1 MPSQKGGALF
11 GSDPYANYMTEGGVN
26 SGVVQY
32 VYYFIGITLI
42 VLLLLVLVNYTITPI
57 FRTRPG
63 GKGVI
68 PLPGTDDSSL
78 FWKNTN
84 NISVIADQNTPIN
97 SKSQLYSFLLDIQVD
112 DPTAATSMPRVL
124 FSRGGIVTAPEQPY
138 SSTDTIL
145 VLNPSFNSIVY
156 LDHLTNDL
164 HVAVQTLESNGTRSQ
179 VLVESIIIPNIPV
192 RKAVRLGVMVG
203 DRVLEV
209 YINGYLVRSKTFT
222 KPVRDITGDIQ
233 PPADNILSRVARI
246 ANLRIWNR
254 PLSPSEFRAYG
265 SATDFDMMPVA
276 DSCGA

>member
-1 MPSQKGGALF
+1 MPSQKGGAWF
-11 GSDPYANYMTEGGVN
+11 GSDPYVNYTTEGGVN

-68 PLPGTDDSSL
+68 PLPGTDDSSV
-78 FWKNTN
+78 FWKNSSA
-84 NISVIADQNTPIN
+84 IQVLPDMNTPIK
-97 SKSQLYSFLLDIQVD
+97 SKFQLYSFMLDIQVD
-112 DPTAATSMPRVL
+112 DPTAMTQMPRVL
-124 FSRGGIVTAPEQPY
+124 FSRGGLITAPAQSY

-145 VLNPSFNSIVY
+145 VLNPSFNTIVY

-164 HVAVQTLESNGTRSQ
+164 HVSLQTLQTVGTQSQ
-179 VLVESIIIPNIPV
+179 TLVESITVPNIPV
-192 RKAVRLGVMVG
+192 RKAIRLGVMVG

-209 YINGYLVRSKTFT
+209 YVNGYLVRSKAFT
-222 KPVRDITGDIQ
+222 NPVRAISGDIQ
-233 PPADNILSRVARI
+233 PPTDELLSRVARV
-246 ANLRIWNR
+246 ANLRLWNR

-265 SATDFDMMPVA
+265 SATSFDGKDVA
-276 DSCGA
+276 DSCAS

>member
-32 VYYFIGITLI
+32 VYYFIGITLFI
-42 VLLLLVLVNYTITPI
+42 LLLLVLVNYTITPI

-97 SKSQLYSFLLDIQVD
+97 SKSKLYSFLLDIQVD

-124 FSRGGIVTAPEQPY
+124 FSRGGIVTDPEQPY

-164 HVAVQTLESNGTRSQ
+164 HVAVQTIESNETTPQ

-209 YINGYLVRSKTFT
+209 YINGYLVRSKTFS
-222 KPVRDITGDIQ
+222 KPVRDIVGDIQ
-233 PPADNILSRVARI
+233 PPADNILSRVARV
-246 ANLRIWNR
+246 ANLRIWDR

-265 SATDFDMMPVA
+265 SATDFDMLPVA
-276 DSCGA
+276 DSCAA

>member
-42 VLLLLVLVNYTITPI
+42 VLLLLVLINYTITPI

-97 SKSQLYSFLLDIQVD
+97 SKSKLYSFLLDIQVD

-124 FSRGGIVTAPEQPY
+124 FSRGGIVTDPEQPY

-164 HVAVQTLESNGTRSQ
+164 HVAVQTIESNETTPQ

-209 YINGYLVRSKTFT
+209 YINGYLVRSKTFS
-222 KPVRDITGDIQ
+222 KPVRDIVGDIQ
-233 PPADNILSRVARI
+233 PPADNILSRVARV
-246 ANLRIWNR
+246 ANLRIWDR

-265 SATDFDMMPVA
+265 SATDFDMLPVA

>member
-11 GSDPYANYMTEGGVN
+11 GSDPYVNYMTEGGVN

-32 VYYFIGITLI
+32 VYYFIGLTII
-42 VLLLLVLVNYTITPI
+42 VLLLLVLINYTITPI

-78 FWKNTN
+78 FWKNINAVDVLPDNT
-84 NISVIADQNTPIN
+84 TPIN
-97 SKSQLYSFLLDIQVD
+97 SKFQLYSFLLDIQVD
-112 DPTAATSMPRVL
+112 DPAAGPIITRVL
-124 FSRGGIVTAPEQPY
+124 FSRGGVITVPEQPY
-138 SSTDTIL
+138 SSSDTIL
-145 VLNPSFNSIVY
+145 VVNPSFNTIIY

-164 HVAVQTLESNGTRSQ
+164 HVALQTLQTVGTTSQ
-179 VLVESIIIPNIPV
+179 TLVESITVPNMPV
-192 RKAVRLGVMVG
+192 RKAIRLGVMVG

-222 KPVRDITGDIQ
+222 NPVRAITGDIQ
-233 PPADNILSRVARI
+233 PPYIKSVARV

-265 SATDFDMMPVA
+265 SATDFDIMAVK